1 MRRMRVAAVC
11 GAALVTAVGGV
22 APAAGVV
29 RGDEAVRGAG
39 AVRGAEAVRDA
50 VAVRGAVAGL
60 AYHGSADIVGD
71 RVDVRFTPHNHG
83 PAAVPDSVVRIRW
96 SQPLEEGQ
104 TLPARCAPEGD
115 RAVRCRVGRLG
126 AHDSGERI
134 GLRVRLREAPSEVLL
149 EFDPVGSDGTVD
161 ESRAAERQRVLVLDT
176 GDKYYF

>member
-11 GAALVTAVGGV
+11 GAAVVTAVGGV
-22 APAAGVV
+22 TPAAGVV
-29 RGDEAVRGAG
+29 RG
-39 AVRGAEAVRDA
+39 AE
-50 VAVRGAVAGL
+50 AVRGAVAGL
-60 AYHGSADIVGD
+60 AYHGSAGIVGD

-115 RAVRCRVGRLG
+115 RAVRCQVGRLG

-161 ESRAAERQRVLVLDT
+161 ESRAAAERQRVLVLDT
-176 GDKYYF
+176 GDTYYF

>member
-11 GAALVTAVGGV
+11 GAAVVTAVGGV
-22 APAAGVV
+22 APAAGTPGV
-29 RGDEAVRGAG
+29 
-39 AVRGAEAVRDA
+39 VRGAEAVR
-50 VAVRGAVAGL
+50 GAEVGL
-60 AYHGSADIVGD
+60 AYHGSAGIVGE

-83 PAAVPDSVVRIRW
+83 AAAVPDSVVRIRW

-126 AHDSGERI
+126 AHDTGERI
-134 GLRVRLREAPSEVLL
+134 GLRVRLREAPTEVLL

-161 ESRAAERQRVLVLDT
+161 ESRAAAERQRVLVLDT
-176 GDKYYF
+176 GDTYYF